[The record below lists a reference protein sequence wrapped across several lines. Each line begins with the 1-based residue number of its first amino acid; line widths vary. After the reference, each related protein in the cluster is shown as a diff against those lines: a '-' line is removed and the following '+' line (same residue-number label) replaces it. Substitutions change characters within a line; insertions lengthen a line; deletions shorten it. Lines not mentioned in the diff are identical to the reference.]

1 MEIFAKVC
9 YNIWKTIIG
18 ELYPLENSP
27 FSVLRE
33 GVAPFYLKGSF
44 HTYVEVY

>member
-18 ELYPLENSP
+18 ELYPLENSLFP
-27 FSVLRE
+27 CFWR
-33 GVAPFYLKGSF
+33 ARQHRYI
-44 HTYVEVY
+44 